1 MITLA
6 QRLKKQQENST
17 NSSNRIS
24 IRDRLLVKESQE
36 LAQLLP
42 PNCSVEYENEN
53 DLSNFILILKPTEG
67 YWEDGIFK
75 FDINVTEEY
84 NMVPP
89 KVKCLTKLWHPNI
102 SETGE
107 ICLSLLREYSMDGS
121 GWSPTRRL
129 KDVVW
134 GLHALFTDLLNFE
147 DPLNIEA
154 ADMYK
159 HSKLDFQIKVEE
171 YVRSYAKN

>member
-6 QRLKKQQENST
+6 QRLKKQQVEST
-17 NSSNRIS
+17 KTHSRIS
-24 IRDRLLVKESQE
+24 VRDKLLVKESQE

-53 DLSNFILILKPTEG
+53 DLSEFTLILKPTEG
-67 YWEDGIFK
+67 YWENGIFR
-75 FDINVTEEY
+75 FNIYITEEY

-89 KVKCLTKLWHPNI
+89 KVRCLTKLWHPNI
-102 SETGE
+102 SENGE
-107 ICLSLLREYSMDGS
+107 ICLSLLRQHSVDGL

-134 GLHALFTDLLNFE
+134 GLYALFTDLLNFE

-159 HSKLDFQIKVEE
+159 HSKLDFQSKVEQ
-171 YVRSYAKN
+171 YVKLYAKN

>member
-6 QRLKKQQENST
+6 QRLKKQQEE
-17 NSSNRIS
+17 SSNGHNRIS

-42 PNCSVEYENEN
+42 PNCTVEYENEN
-53 DLSNFILILKPTEG
+53 DLSNFTLIIKPTEG
-67 YWEDGIFK
+67 YWENGIFK
-75 FDINVTEEY
+75 FSIYVTDEY

-107 ICLSLLREYSMDGS
+107 ICLSLLRQHSMDGL

-159 HSKLDFQIKVEE
+159 HSKLEFQIKVEE
-171 YVRSYAKN
+171 YVKLFAKN